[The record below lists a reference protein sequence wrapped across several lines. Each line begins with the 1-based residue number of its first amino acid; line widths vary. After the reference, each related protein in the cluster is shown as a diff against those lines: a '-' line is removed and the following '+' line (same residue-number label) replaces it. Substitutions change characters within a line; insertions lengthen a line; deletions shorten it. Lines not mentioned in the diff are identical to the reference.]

1 MVSKASRNIAL
12 DEAETQALLDW
23 AAEVEQSNA
32 TYLEKAQKLATRLGA
47 HYRPDG
53 KTEIGFW
60 TPELLADVML
70 PRDIYLEILTPISK
84 IDFRAIEQEASFVCS
99 RLRLRQQGEYLWG
112 VIDGLVPGRRDQAGS
127 FYWLRYLDN
136 MDTLRTI
143 RDVVAYSL
151 PYGVFG
157 PAELYDIEAM
167 HQERADLDYFRQT
180 SIVPAA
186 SESTPSEP
194 VTPSQTHISAAA
206 TLGTAKSSPATTQ
219 VTLPRVPAPVNIL
232 QIHVGTA
239 TEAGSL
245 EGLNQLF
252 QGISAKLAAGEPLTA
267 AEQNYVGYDAVQ
279 LLPIEPTI
287 EYRSEHAQESNFFAL
302 TEMGVSEG
310 EATIQFKLYKPNTED
325 WGYDIP
331 GLAASA
337 INPAV
342 MATLRPDELID
353 LIATLHNFATGPVQ
367 LIYDIVYGHADNQAE
382 ELINRQFLKGPNM
395 YGQDLNHQQPTVRA
409 ILLEMQRRKINTG
422 CDGIRIDGA
431 QDFRFFNPLTGRV
444 EQDNVYLL
452 AMADVVQNICGYE
465 RLMFTVF
472 EDGRPWPE
480 EGWEETST
488 YRDMIELMPDAFQWG
503 PLIFAHNTPTLAGF
517 WESKWRRVCEVM
529 YQGDRWITGC
539 ANHDTIRRGS
549 QVDPKKE
556 INWNLGETL
565 PEVLDNAYDN
575 HAVTLWVYGFSPGL
589 PMDFIN
595 ATMHAPWMFFRNTDE
610 RYGVKVV
617 SEEMGFLYWQV
628 DEELYQR
635 DHIFSQLKELGF
647 ANLDQLREFGQ
658 SLQDAMTESDYNLNE
673 VVRACQRCLGDEVAT
688 CEIDSLKELN
698 RPGMIKFLKELDIT
712 QLKEFS
718 IKFMED
724 CYEVCNV
731 HRYLD
736 RAEPIQAEFNLQLRQ
751 FRHQRPWLLNNLS
764 NLDRFNKI
772 SGDDRTIFYGVR
784 SNPDDAADKVAMVA
798 HMGGAE
804 TTITL
809 GDWLQLDLNKWQLA
823 IASPGLEVENTAKSL
838 RRFQLK
844 DSQGLLLVRKPDQ
857 TNAAEFE

>member
-1 MVSKASRNIAL
+1 VNKASRTIAL
-12 DEAETQALLDW
+12 DEDATQELLDW
-23 AAEVEQSNA
+23 AAAVEQSNA
-32 TYLEKAQKLATRLGA
+32 TYLEKAQTLATRLGA
-47 HYRPDG
+47 HYRSDG

-60 TPELLADVML
+60 TPELLAEVMR
-70 PRDIYLEILTPISK
+70 PRDIYLEILTPISD
-84 IDFRAIEQEASFVCS
+84 IDFRAIEQEASFICS

-112 VIDGLVPGRRDQAGS
+112 VIDGMVPGTRDRAGS

-136 MDTLRTI
+136 MDNLRTI

-151 PYGVFG
+151 PYGVFA
-157 PAELYDIEAM
+157 PAELYDLDSM
-167 HQERADLDYFRQT
+167 HRDRPDLEYFKQTALPPVDLD
-180 SIVPAA
+180 AA
-186 SESTPSEP
+186 NLDG
-194 VTPSQTHISAAA
+194 AAN
-206 TLGTAKSSPATTQ
+206 SATTANPTVANQ
-219 VTLPRVPAPVNIL
+219 ATSAIAPPRVPAPVNIL
-232 QIHVGTA
+232 QLHVGTA

-245 EGLNQLF
+245 EGLTQLF
-252 QGISAKLAAGEPLTA
+252 QRISDKLAAGEALTP
-267 AEQNYVGYDAVQ
+267 AEQNYIGYDAVQ

-287 EYRSEHAQESNFFAL
+287 EYRSEHALESNFFGL
-302 TEMGVSEG
+302 TEMGVAEG
-310 EATIQFKLYKPNTED
+310 EATVRFKLRKPNTED

-331 GLAASA
+331 ALAASA
-337 INPAV
+337 TNPAV

-353 LIATLHNFATGPVQ
+353 FIATMHNFSTGPIQV
-367 LIYDIVYGHADNQAE
+367 IYDLVYGHADNQAE

-409 ILLEMQRRKINTG
+409 ILLEMQRRKINSG

-452 AMADVVQNICGYE
+452 AMADVVQNVCGYE
-465 RLMFTVF
+465 RLMFTIF

-503 PLIFAHNTPTLAGF
+503 PLIFAHNTPTLKGF
-517 WESKWRRVCEVM
+517 WERKWRRVCEVM

-549 QVDPKKE
+549 QVDPKQK
-556 INWNLGETL
+556 INWNLGNTL

-575 HAVTLWVYGFSPGL
+575 YAVTLWVYGFSPGL

-628 DEELYQR
+628 DEELYQQE
-635 DHIFSQLKELGF
+635 HIFSQLKQVGF
-647 ANLDQLREFGQ
+647 ENLDQLREFGH
-658 SLQDAMTESDYNLNE
+658 SLEEAMMESDYNLNE
-673 VVRACQRCLGDEVAT
+673 VVRACQKCLGDEIAA
-688 CEIDSLKELN
+688 CEIDSLKALN
-698 RPGMIKFLKELDIT
+698 RPGMVKFLKELDIT
-712 QLKEFS
+712 KLKEFA
-718 IKFMED
+718 IMFMED

-731 HRYLD
+731 HTYMD
-736 RAEPIQAEFNLQLRQ
+736 KVDPVQAEFNFQLRQ
-751 FRHQRPWLLNNLS
+751 FRHQRPWLLHNLS

-798 HMGGAE
+798 HMGGE
-804 TTITL
+804 DTTITL

-823 IASPGLEVENTAKSL
+823 IASPGLEIEDTPDNL
-838 RRFQLK
+838 RRFKLK

-857 TNAAEFE
+857 KGASEFE